1 MKPLLISIAVLPLVA
16 GCLGTAPKAPKNWT
30 VEWTGPSA
38 KSAAEAPA
46 GAPSVKLLQLD
57 VLAPY
62 GGSRLAVLRAD
73 GSIAFDSFN
82 SVAAQPASLLKG
94 AAYDVV
100 ESCGAFSRVVR
111 PNSSATSD
119 LVMEIEV
126 TRLAL
131 DCRAEGGRVASAAV
145 TLSLVGNRSVVSSSR
160 GSAAAPVRDG
170 DFSSAFSAAFAD
182 AMRSALGGLS
192 AR

>member
-1 MKPLLISIAVLPLVA
+1 MDIRILPVLAFMPLLA
-16 GCLGTAPKAPKNWT
+16 GCLGTAPSAPANWT
-30 VEWTGPSA
+30 VECPAAQPS
-38 KSAAEAPA
+38 STVSRVAPE
-46 GAPSVKLLQLD
+46 VKLQG
-57 VLAPY
+57 VEVRSPY
-62 GGSRLAVLRAD
+62 NGSSLAVLRAD
-73 GSIAFDSFN
+73 GSLAFDPFN
-82 SVAAQPASLLKG
+82 SFAAPPASLLRG
-94 AAYDVV
+94 AAFDVV
-100 ESCGAFSRVVR
+100 ESSGAFGRVVHAG
-111 PNSSATSD
+111 SSASAP
-119 LVMEIEV
+119 LALEVVV
-126 TRLAL
+126 TRFAL

>member
-30 VEWTGPSA
+30 VEWAGPAA
-38 KSAAEAPA
+38 KSAAEAPD

-62 GGSRLAVLRAD
+62 SGNRLAVLRAD

-82 SVAAQPASLLKG
+82 SFAAQPASLLKG

-111 PNSSATSD
+111 PNSSAASD
-119 LVMEIEV
+119 LAMEIVV

-131 DCRAEGGRVASAAV
+131 DCRAEGRRDASVALAV
-145 TLSLVGNRSVVSSSR
+145 ALVGGRSVVSTAR
-160 GSAAAPVRDG
+160 GEASAPVGEG
-170 DFSSAFSAAFAD
+170 DFSAAFSKAFEE
-182 AMRSALGGLS
+182 ALLGAVRSL
-192 AR
+192 R